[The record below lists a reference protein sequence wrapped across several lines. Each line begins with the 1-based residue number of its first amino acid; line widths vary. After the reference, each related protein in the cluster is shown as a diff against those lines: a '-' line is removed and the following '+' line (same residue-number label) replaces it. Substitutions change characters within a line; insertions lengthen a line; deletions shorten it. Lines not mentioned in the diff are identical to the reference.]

1 MNLLF
6 LIYDSNLLNDYFLL
20 LNLIVIL
27 MGMPI
32 FMLNLLFLISY
43 LTIIHLFFIG
53 IFIFLCL
60 RLRYSFLNNREENS
74 SSISSIM

>member
-43 LTIIHLFFIG
+43 LNIIHLFFIG

-60 RLRYSFLNNREENS
+60 H
-74 SSISSIM
+74 I